1 MRGPILDRA
10 GGSRVGIVEQSKR
23 KILVVEDEPAIL
35 NGIKDMLE
43 LEDYEVITASD
54 GQEGLRV
61 ALSADPD
68 VVLLDVMMPKMSGID
83 VLRKLREN
91 RIRGA
96 VILLTAKNAEED
108 KVRGLKL
115 GADDYV
121 TKPFSVVELLA
132 RVQAVLRRT
141 EPPKDTLADIRFHD
155 VRVDF
160 EKLEAFKQERKLDLT
175 PREFKILR
183 LFVENPRRV
192 VSRNELLDK
201 VWGYDVFPTTRTVD
215 NHIVKLRKAVEDEPS
230 DPKIIS
236 SVRGVGYKFNA
247 DVKLSDG
254 TPFPSNPPPP
264 DGDDGD
270 GEGE

>member
-1 MRGPILDRA
+1 VNLIDTR
-10 GGSRVGIVEQSKR
+10 R
-23 KILVVEDEPAIL
+23 KILVIEDEPAIL
-35 NGIKDMLE
+35 AGIKDNLE
-43 LEDYEVITASD
+43 LEEYNVLTASD
-54 GQEGLRV
+54 GQDGLKL
-61 ALSADPD
+61 ALDEDPD
-68 VVLLDVMMPKMSGID
+68 LILLDVMMPKMSGFD

-91 RIRGA
+91 RIRGS
-96 VILLTAKNAEED
+96 VILLTAKKAEED

-141 EPPKDTLADIRFHD
+141 DSASDPLNDVRFDDIRI
-155 VRVDF
+155 DF
-160 EKLEAFKQERKLDLT
+160 KKLEASKAGKRLDLT

-183 LFVENPRRV
+183 LFVENPGKV

-215 NHIVKLRKAVEDEPS
+215 NHIVKLRKQIEDVPS
-230 DPKIIS
+230 EPKIIT

-247 DVKLSDG
+247 EITHG
-254 TPFPSNPPPP
+254 GGG
-264 DGDDGD
+264 GD
-270 GEGE
+270 E

>member
-1 MRGPILDRA
+1 MASASDNHR
-10 GGSRVGIVEQSKR
+10 R

-35 NGIKDMLE
+35 AGIKDNLE
-43 LEDYEVITASD
+43 LEDYDVLTAVD
-54 GQEGLRV
+54 GQEGLKL
-61 ALSADPD
+61 ALDHDPD
-68 VVLLDVMMPKMSGID
+68 LILLDVMMPKMSGFD

-91 RIRGA
+91 RIRGSI
-96 VILLTAKNAEED
+96 ILLTAKKAEED

-121 TKPFSVVELLA
+121 SKPFSVVELLA

-141 EPPKDTLADIRFHD
+141 EPPKDELNIVSFQDIEINFSKMEAHKNQT
-155 VRVDF
+155 
-160 EKLEAFKQERKLDLT
+160 KLELT

-183 LFVENPRRV
+183 LFVENPGKV

-215 NHIVKLRKAVEDEPS
+215 NHIVKLRKQIEDVPS
-230 DPKIIS
+230 EPKIIT

-247 DVKLSDG
+247 EVKIVSGSLEGS
-254 TPFPSNPPPP
+254 PLP
-264 DGDDGD
+264 DMPTGDDGGGGG
-270 GEGE
+270 GE

>member
-1 MRGPILDRA
+1 MTDPSDDRPKK
-10 GGSRVGIVEQSKR
+10 V
-23 KILVVEDEPAIL
+23 LVIEDEPAIL
-35 NGIKDMLE
+35 AGVKDCLE
-43 LEDYEVITASD
+43 MDNYQVTTATD
-54 GQEGLRV
+54 GQEGLRL
-61 ALSADPD
+61 ALASDPD
-68 VVLLDVMMPKMSGID
+68 LILLDVMMPKLSGFD

-91 RIRGA
+91 RIRGS
-96 VILLTAKNAEED
+96 IIILTAKRAEED
-108 KVRGLKL
+108 KVKGLKL

-141 EPPKDTLADIRFHD
+141 EPPKDPLRDVRFAD

-160 EKLEAFKQERKLDLT
+160 SRLEAWKGEKKLELT

-183 LFVENPRRV
+183 LFVENPGKV

-215 NHIVKLRKAVEDEPS
+215 NHIVHLRKAVEDVPA
-230 DPKIIS
+230 DPKIIT

-247 DVKLSDG
+247 EVQGTVPSD
-254 TPFPSNPPPP
+254 SQV
-264 DGDDGD
+264 
-270 GEGE
+270 